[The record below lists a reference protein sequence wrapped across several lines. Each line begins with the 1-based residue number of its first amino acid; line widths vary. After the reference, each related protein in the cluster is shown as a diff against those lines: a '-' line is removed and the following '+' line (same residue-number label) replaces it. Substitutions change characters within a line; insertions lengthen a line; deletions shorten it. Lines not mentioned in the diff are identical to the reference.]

1 MVDIELVP
9 HFQKVLS
16 KTDFALRE
24 KILKQID
31 KLRNNPETGKPMKHS
46 RRGTREL
53 YIKPF
58 RLSHAYI
65 KEENKIL
72 LLDIYH
78 KDEQ

>member
-58 RLSHAYI
+58 RLSYAYI